1 MYESKLN
8 INDTTRHTDS
18 YTYSPAEYSQVY
30 NQDEQ
35 TLKADKANIA
45 KKLMECANRST
56 VGRKEDYAVILHTL
70 RSVVEDINKILQ

>member
-8 INDTTRHTDS
+8 IDHTTRHTDS
-18 YTYSPAEYSQVY
+18 YAYSPAEYSQVY

-35 TLKADKANIA
+35 TFKAEKVNIA
-45 KKLMECANRST
+45 KKLMDCANRSS

-70 RSVVEDINKILQ
+70 QSVINDINKILQ